1 MCREKW
7 ALWPQFR
14 KLPTQEWLFKGPI
27 YDLPSE
33 DDVRIGT
40 DLSGWGCW
48 VGSPRECPT
57 LYMIWLWI
65 DPGLP
70 TLTRAWTPS
79 QRRCDPTSSSSHRPR
94 SPRPWWSP
102 PLSLSET
109 ASLQLSRP
117 FVILLPLV
125 LILLLL
131 TLWRSTLTHSPKI
144 STFTQN
150 TIYPDYPPPSPTGL
164 HSLSDDW
171 HTLTHKIRSS
181 FLFPFLG
188 NNKWSADIEGQTS
201 TAPACKIFD
210 GSIGDVFVK
219 FVQNPSVELPTKK
232 NTNISNQYLFLF
244 YHTVILWGHRFFP
257 YQ

>member
-1 MCREKW
+1 MKW
-7 ALWPQFR
+7 FSLRGSGAICAERNGHFDRNFGNYPHKSGFLKAPYMASHQKMMWELGLTYQ
-14 KLPTQEWLFKGPI
+14 
-27 YDLPSE
+27 DE
-33 DDVRIGT
+33 DVEQVV
-40 DLSGWGCW
+40 LES
-48 VGSPRECPT
+48 VPP

-65 DPGLP
+65 RPGLP

-94 SPRPWWSP
+94 SPRPWWSR

-188 NNKWSADIEGQTS
+188 NNKWSGDIDGQTN
-201 TAPACKIFD
+201 TYTIYD
-210 GSIGDVFVK
+210 RGIGDSF
-219 FVQNPSVELPTKK
+219 S
-232 NTNISNQYLFLF
+232 F
-244 YHTVILWGHRFFP
+244 YNLSRT
-257 YQ
+257 QA

>member
-1 MCREKW
+1 MDRSRSQV
-7 ALWPQFR
+7 P
-14 KLPTQEWLFKGPI
+14 
-27 YDLPSE
+27 
-33 DDVRIGT
+33 
-40 DLSGWGCW
+40 
-48 VGSPRECPT
+48 
-57 LYMIWLWI
+57 
-65 DPGLP
+65 P

-94 SPRPWWSP
+94 SPRPWWSR

-164 HSLSDDW
+164 HPLSDDW

-188 NNKWSADIEGQTS
+188 NNKWSADIEGLTS
-201 TAPACKIFD
+201 TARAYIIFN
-210 GSIGDVFVK
+210 GGIENLFLQ
-219 FVQNPSVELPTKK
+219 FVQNPSVEFENSHEKK
-232 NTNISNQYLFLF
+232 KLNNFRSISVFLSSGCDSF
-244 YHTVILWGHRFFP
+244 EVTGFFLINNVV
-257 YQ
+257 QSK